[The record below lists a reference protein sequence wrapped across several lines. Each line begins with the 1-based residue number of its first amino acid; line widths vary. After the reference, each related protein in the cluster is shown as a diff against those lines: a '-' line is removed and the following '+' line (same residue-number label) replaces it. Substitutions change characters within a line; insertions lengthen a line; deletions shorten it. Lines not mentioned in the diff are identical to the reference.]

1 MHCIW
6 QGNGCFFNLANKKKG
21 KENQA
26 APKLLGH
33 VDSVMIH
40 KTSAMATHCQTVEWA
55 AWESR
60 GKPLCLLYLARAS
73 PWPRAP
79 QYCGGNLRED
89 LLFFHRS
96 RSCQSGAQNSYL
108 QLLHLSR
115 KAAWSEQDSDGWESA
130 GKGKGHVGWKNWSEW
145 DREPKMDFLLH
156 TQIGF
161 PWVNSNTTIVDML
174 PESYYEIPG
183 T

>member
-1 MHCIW
+1 MNFYNENDHDAAEYW
-6 QGNGCFFNLANKKKG
+6 QGKAQDSSVTTVRQFGSSGGQSFSCGLFCCVQGVLYALYLTRKLVLFRPCKKKG

-40 KTSAMATHCQTVEWA
+40 KTSAMATHCQTGEWA
-55 AWESR
+55 AWESW

-73 PWPRAP
+73 PWLSAP

-96 RSCQSGAQNSYL
+96 HSCQSGAHNCYL

-115 KAAWSEQDSDGWESA
+115 KTA
-130 GKGKGHVGWKNWSEW
+130 
-145 DREPKMDFLLH
+145 
-156 TQIGF
+156 
-161 PWVNSNTTIVDML
+161 
-174 PESYYEIPG
+174 
-183 T
+183 